1 MDYREQRLKRCL
13 TDILLCHELEQQPR
27 IVWGLQIITNQSE
40 YNMIMADKVLYRC
53 PECGLHYE
61 DEQIAK
67 QCEAYC
73 KEHQGCSME
82 ITKLSV
88 ERSKAS
94 GNPQS

>member
-1 MDYREQRLKRCL
+1 
-13 TDILLCHELEQQPR
+13 
-27 IVWGLQIITNQSE
+27 
-40 YNMIMADKVLYRC
+40 MADKGLYQC

-73 KEHQGCSME
+73 KKYQGCSME

-88 ERSKAS
+88 ERSKT
-94 GNPQS
+94 GENP